1 MPSRQPAEAG
11 AALWH
16 YNSGLALMLSKPTQK
31 KLALYFS
38 AMIFLH
44 GYVLWQ
50 ARRSIPEGLP
60 DFSGAYTAGRILRDG
75 RGSQLYDDEL
85 QESIQRSFSA
95 KAIEKRRTILP
106 YIHLPYEALLYA
118 PLAHLSYLTA
128 YAIWFAVNLVL
139 LSSIPFLLRGTL
151 TGLGQAPLYLW
162 LLACFA
168 FFPVFS
174 ALIQGQ
180 DSILL
185 LFLYCLAWK
194 ALERGSEL
202 ASGGWLAM
210 GLYKYQLVVPFVL
223 SLWRRRKLIAG
234 FLSVATMLALI
245 SLAITGWHSLLG
257 YPRYLWRTEHDLK
270 YGFNT
275 LPGLIANLR
284 GLISGVIPETHP
296 EIEIGL
302 IALFSA
308 VVLALMVYAAGKAS
322 AFFENRRPLFALA
335 LVGTVLLSYHLYVHD
350 LSVLFLAIV
359 LVLERMLSGPSIPQR
374 TKTTLLVCI
383 ALLYCSPLYLILA
396 LRYSQLRL
404 MAIVLLIFFAALF
417 SLIHSL
423 RAETGVT
430 GSPPASADT

>member
-1 MPSRQPAEAG
+1 
-11 AALWH
+11 
-16 YNSGLALMLSKPTQK
+16 MLSKPTRR
-31 KLALYFS
+31 KLVLYFT

-75 RGSQLYDDEL
+75 RGSQLYDDDL

-95 KAIEKRRTILP
+95 RAIEKRRTILP

-118 PLAHLSYLTA
+118 PLARFSYLTA
-128 YAIWFAVNLVL
+128 YAIWLGVNLVL
-139 LSSIPFLLRGTL
+139 LGSIPFLLRRRL
-151 TGLGQAPLYLW
+151 QGLGQVPLYLW
-162 LLACFA
+162 LLAGFA

-180 DSILL
+180 DSVLL
-185 LFLYCLAWK
+185 LFLYCLAWRN
-194 ALERGSEL
+194 LERGSEL
-202 ASGGWLAM
+202 ASGGCLAL
-210 GLYKYQLVVPFVL
+210 GLYKYQLVTPFVL
-223 SLWRRRKLIAG
+223 PLWRRKKLIAG
-234 FLSVATMLALI
+234 FLSVAAILGFI
-245 SLAITGWHSLLG
+245 SLGITGWASLLG

-284 GLISGVIPETHP
+284 GLVSGVAPKAHP

-302 IALFSA
+302 TALFSA
-308 VVLALMVYAAGKAS
+308 VVLVLMVYAASKAS
-322 AFFENRRPLFALA
+322 AYFESRRPLFALGLA
-335 LVGTVLLSYHLYVHD
+335 GTVLLSYHLYVHD

-359 LVLERMLSGPSIPQR
+359 LVLDMLISGPPIPQG
-374 TKTTLLVCI
+374 TKTILLVCI
-383 ALLYCSPLYLILA
+383 ALLYCSPLYLILT

-404 MAIVLLIFFAALF
+404 MAIVLLVFFAALF
-417 SLIHSL
+417 SAINSL
-423 RAETGVT
+423 RGQSGATVL
-430 GSPPASADT
+430 PPASAGR

>member
-1 MPSRQPAEAG
+1 
-11 AALWH
+11 
-16 YNSGLALMLSKPTQK
+16 MLSKPAQK

-60 DFSGAYTAGRILRDG
+60 DFSGSYTAGQILRDG
-75 RGSQLYDDEL
+75 HGSQLYDDVL

-118 PLAHLSYLTA
+118 PLAHFSYLTA
-128 YAIWFAVNLVL
+128 YAIWLTVNLAL
-139 LSSIPFLLRGTL
+139 LSSIPFLLRKTL
-151 TGLGQAPLYLW
+151 NRLGQAPLYLW

-168 FFPVFS
+168 FFPIFS

-185 LFLYCLAWK
+185 LFLYCATWRS
-194 ALERGSEL
+194 LERGSEL
-202 ASGGWLAM
+202 ASGAWLAL
-210 GLYKYQLVVPFVL
+210 GLYKYQLVVPLVL
-223 SLWRRRKLIAG
+223 AFRRRKKLIAG
-234 FLSVATMLALI
+234 FLSVAAILGFV

-284 GLISGVIPETHP
+284 GLVSGVVPKAHT

-302 IALFSA
+302 TAVFSA
-308 VVLALMVYAAGKAS
+308 IVLLMMMYAAGKVS
-322 AFFENRRPLFALA
+322 AAGSGRLQPLFALT
-335 LVGTVLLSYHLYVHD
+335 LVGTVLVSYHLYVHD
-350 LSVLFLAIV
+350 LSVLFLAMI
-359 LVLERMLSGPSIPQR
+359 LVLEMLLSGPPIPQT
-374 TKTTLLVCI
+374 TKTVLLVCI
-383 ALLYCSPLYLILA
+383 ALLYCSPLYLVLT
-396 LRYSQLRL
+396 LRYNQLRL
-404 MAIVLLIFFAALF
+404 MAIVLLVFFVGLL
-417 SLIHSL
+417 SLINSL
-423 RAETGVT
+423 RAQTGGTV
-430 GSPPASADT
+430 SPPASAGR